1 MESFSLLFTVCS
13 FRLKRTSLICACEV
27 RPPIR
32 VKYSSVVQQV
42 ERVTVNHDDTGSS
55 PVRGERK
62 NFVTATGFSLGN
74 INKNYLWLKTK
85 KKLLMGINGNG
96 QLIDYFGM
104 LLQLSLVEREIE
116 ALGVGGSKPS
126 GSTKKRMVS
135 FNIYRPTFL
144 NIIKILDGF
153 DSHLPF
159 NRGEVEAA
167 KG

>member
-1 MESFSLLFTVCS
+1 MGEHIGRTPFLEEKEKMESFSLLFTVCS

-85 KKLLMGINGNG
+85 KKTAYGYKWKWVV
-96 QLIDYFGM
+96 D
-104 LLQLSLVEREIE
+104 
-116 ALGVGGSKPS
+116 
-126 GSTKKRMVS
+126 
-135 FNIYRPTFL
+135 
-144 NIIKILDGF
+144 
-153 DSHLPF
+153 
-159 NRGEVEAA
+159 
-167 KG
+167 